1 MIIKSE
7 GKQNAMARELRL
19 ASEQSDHYLQE
30 LDKLSKR
37 VSLLKVGLTYV
48 PERKIR
54 STIDALKDQKKL
66 EDLCKEQEKIISKL
80 EDLFSKTRINIDSRW
95 KDDVDRMI
103 TMTRTRERY
112 NPDLYHIP
120 IPKGRT
126 EQILDV
132 QDEIEGERHRSHIL
146 ERQINEM
153 ARAHARE
160 KQDLV
165 QRLEELK
172 LGYGNG
178 RIYDKR
184 FERDD
189 RGDSRFSRY

>member
-1 MIIKSE
+1 MMLRNETSNNSMKSDLKLATDQAE
-7 GKQNAMARELRL
+7 GYLTELNN
-19 ASEQSDHYLQE
+19 
-30 LDKLSKR
+30 LSKR
-37 VSLLKVGLTYV
+37 
-48 PERKIR
+48 
-54 STIDALKDQKKL
+54 LKDQRKL
-66 EDLCKEQEKIISKL
+66 EDLCREQEKIISKL

-103 TMTRTRERY
+103 DMTRTRQRY

-160 KQDLV
+160 
-165 QRLEELK
+165 
-172 LGYGNG
+172 
-178 RIYDKR
+178 
-184 FERDD
+184 
-189 RGDSRFSRY
+189 